1 VSKGRRTGIKMDMTP
16 FVDIAFLLLI
26 FFMTTTSFKPPEPVQ
41 VKLPS
46 SHVEIKVP
54 ESNVLVL
61 SIGSDGTLVFQ
72 VGLNSTEAA
81 IVPMSDLR
89 NLILTKRANNRALR
103 MAIRADKDVSY
114 GVMADV
120 MKILQDTNTTRFNL
134 VTEFEDDRGSEIEL
148 QTAPSPVH

>member
-1 VSKGRRTGIKMDMTP
+1 MSKGRRTGIKMDMTP

-54 ESNVLVL
+54 ESTVLVL
-61 SIGSDGTLVFQ
+61 SIGADGTLVFQ

-81 IVPMSDLR
+81 IVPMSDLK
-89 NLILTKRANNRALR
+89 NLILTKRANNPRLR
-103 MAIRADKDVSY
+103 MAIRADKDVS
-114 GVMADV
+114 
-120 MKILQDTNTTRFNL
+120 
-134 VTEFEDDRGSEIEL
+134 
-148 QTAPSPVH
+148 

>member
-1 VSKGRRTGIKMDMTP
+1 MGHGKRVGIKMDMTP

-26 FFMTTTSFKPPEPVQ
+26 FFMTTTSFKPPEPVE

-61 SIGSDGTLVFQ
+61 SVGADGTLVFQ
-72 VGLNSTEAA
+72 VGLNSTDAA
-81 IVPMSDLR
+81 VVAIGDLR
-89 NLILTKRANNRALR
+89 NLILTKRANNPKLR
-103 MAIRADKDVSY
+103 MAIRADKNVQY

-120 MKILQDTNTTRFNL
+120 MKILQETNTTRFNL
-134 VTEFEDDRGSEIEL
+134 VTELETEGGEFEL
-148 QTAPSPVH
+148 QTAPSH